1 MSWWYRAGRPVS
13 GESSYMR
20 RLTISVDDEL
30 ADTFDRLV
38 AEKGYENRS
47 EAFRDL
53 LRDALDKKRL
63 EIGAAKFCVGVL
75 SYIYNHHERELPR
88 RLTQIQHGHHDVT
101 VATLHAHLDHD
112 NCIESVILRGP
123 TEAVVAFA
131 EGIIAE
137 KGVRHGEFRPIPVDV
152 GNARHHAHQHLRP
165 YT

>member
-1 MSWWYRAGRPVS
+1 
-13 GESSYMR
+13 MR

-53 LRDALDKKRL
+53 LRGELDKQRF

-75 SYIYNHHERELPR
+75 SYVYNHHERELPR
-88 RLTQIQHGHHDVT
+88 RLTTMQHRHHDVT
-101 VATLHAHLDHD
+101 VATLHAHLNHD
-112 NCIESVILRGP
+112 DCIESVILRGP
-123 TEAVVAFA
+123 TAAVVAFA
-131 EGIIAE
+131 QAVIAE
-137 KGVRHGEFRPIPVDV
+137 KGVRHGEFRPIPVD
-152 GNARHHAHQHLRP
+152 ARIAGHHVHEHLRP